1 MATLVLSAVGAS
13 IGGSLATGFLGTAL
27 GVAGGFAGG
36 LVGGSIDRA
45 LGIAPSRRV
54 EGPRLGDLSVQSSA
68 YGQTVPLVYGTMR
81 VAGNVIWATGIRETR
96 QEETQSAGGKGGGV
110 SVTQVTYTYSV
121 SCAVAVA
128 GRPITGIGRV
138 WADGKLLR
146 GPSGSLAVG
155 GTMRVH
161 TGGEAQ
167 PPDPL
172 IEALEGMG
180 NAPAYRGL
188 AYVVFEDLQL
198 AEYANRIPNL
208 TFEVIADAGGAVP
221 LSTVVTDLATRAG
234 LREVDA
240 SALSASLSGFALG
253 RSASFRQAIEA
264 LSQAYPLDGREV
276 DGVVTFAPLPRSVSD
291 SVTEAGIV
299 AEGRDGDRRT
309 IETVRVQDQELPRE
323 IIIRHM
329 DPARDYQVGAQRA
342 RRQVTQ
348 AHRVDEVDLALVMD
362 ANAAKQVAEVVL
374 GRAWMARDRVTFT
387 LPARY
392 LLIAPGDV
400 VRIIPDA
407 VNSYEVQVEEVE
419 FGGGRITCS
428 GVKFRADVFAS
439 AASGD
444 SGLFPPSVIPA
455 VPDTTLRLLNLPP
468 VTAADLATP
477 AFHVAAASAGD
488 NWRGAVLYRS
498 MDGGLDYAAAANL
511 AAYAVMGTAVAV
523 LGAGPA
529 DYWDEAGTLTVN
541 LIHPDMTLESRPE
554 LAVLNGANAALVGD
568 EIIQFRSAALNPDGS
583 YTLSGLLRGRRGTE
597 HAISGHGPDE
607 DFVLLSP
614 SALTTVEAGLSA
626 LGKDYLYKGVSV
638 GQLIA
643 DVTAGAFT
651 YTGLNFKPFSP
662 VHLKGVRT
670 AGGDLAITWVRRTRA
685 AGDWLDGADV
695 PLGEEQERYEVDI
708 LDNGSVVRTIE
719 ATSPAATYSAAD
731 QIADFGAT
739 QANVT
744 VRVHQISAVIGRGHG
759 AAADL

>member
-36 LVGGSIDRA
+36 LLGGSIDRA

-81 VAGNVIWATGIRETR
+81 VAGNVIWSTGIRETR
-96 QEETQSAGGKGGGV
+96 QEETQSAGGKGGGG

-128 GRPITGIGRV
+128 GCPIDSIGRV

-146 GPSGSLAVG
+146 GASGSLAVG

-161 TGGEAQ
+161 TGAEAQ
-167 PPDPL
+167 DPDPL
-172 IEALEGMG
+172 IEAMEGMG

-208 TFEVIADAGGAVP
+208 TFEVIGDAGGTVS
-221 LSTVVTDLATRAG
+221 LSTVVSDLAARAG
-234 LREVDA
+234 LQHVDA
-240 SALSASLSGFALG
+240 SALISNVSGFALG

-276 DGVVTFAPLPRSVSD
+276 DGLVTFAPLPRAIAD

-348 AHRVDEVDLALVMD
+348 AHRVDEVDLALVMNAD
-362 ANAAKQVAEVVL
+362 AAKQVAEVVL
-374 GRAWMARDRVTFT
+374 ARAWMARDRVTFT

-392 LLIAPGDV
+392 LRVASGDV
-400 VRIIPDA
+400 MRIEPQ
-407 VNSYEVQVEEVE
+407 NGPPFEVQIEEVE

-455 VPDTTLRLLNLPP
+455 VPDTALRLLNLPP
-468 VTAADLATP
+468 VTTTDLTTP
-477 AFHVAAASAGD
+477 AFYAAAASAGD
-488 NWRGAVLYRS
+488 NWRGGVLYRS
-498 MDGGLDYAAAANL
+498 TDGGLDYAAAANL
-511 AAYAVMGTAVAV
+511 TAYGVIGTALDI
-523 LGAGPA
+523 LGPGPT
-529 DYWDEAGTLTVN
+529 DYWDEGGTLTVTF
-541 LIHPDMTLESRPE
+541 LHPDMTLESRPH
-554 LAVLNGANAALVGD
+554 LAVLNGANAALVGE
-568 EIIQFRSAALNPDGS
+568 EIIQFRNATLNPDGS
-583 YTLSGLLRGRRGTE
+583 YTLAGLLRGRRGTD
-597 HAISGHGPDE
+597 HAIPGHGSDE

-614 SALTTVEAGLSA
+614 AGLVPVEAGLSA

-638 GQLIA
+638 GQLIG
-643 DVTAGAFT
+643 DVSAEAFT
-651 YTGLNFKPFSP
+651 YAGLNFKPFCP
-662 VHLKGVRT
+662 VHLKGVR
-670 AGGDLAITWVRRTRA
+670 AVGGDLTITWVRRTRA

-708 LDNGSVVRTIE
+708 LDSGTVVRTIE
-719 ATSPAATYSAAD
+719 ATSPAVTYSAAD
-731 QIADFGAT
+731 QISDFGAT
-739 QANVT
+739 QASVT
-744 VRVHQISAVIGRGHG
+744 VAVHQISATIGRGHG